1 MSTIQIAIAE
11 DNQQYRDILTTL
23 LNLESNIKVIFDAEN
38 GVELLKKLKSF
49 EPDIAIID
57 FRMPIID
64 GLQTLIAL
72 KKSHPQL
79 KIIINTSMDEDIIIK
94 KFKNN
99 GANSY
104 ILKRDGFKSLVN
116 AINEVYVNGFSNNDI
131 FSNNKKL
138 LK

>member
-72 KKSHPQL
+72 KNSHPKL
-79 KIIINTSMDEDIIIK
+79 KIIINTSMDEDIIIE
-94 KFKNN
+94 KFINN
-99 GANSY
+99 GANSN

-116 AINEVYVNGFSNNDI
+116 AINEVHVNGF
-131 FSNNKKL
+131 
-138 LK
+138 